1 MQLPATV
8 RRAVRNVLGPTVIRY
23 IRHIGIP
30 RVQDITRYQVGLAG
44 KHALEIGG
52 PSEMFEYDGSL
63 PVYPVLGSVDNCLF
77 SNDTMWTGKV
87 GERFYYDAQ
96 KRQGSQFFC
105 EATRLEPIADGSYEC
120 VLASHSLE
128 HTTNPLKA
136 LKEFQR
142 VLKPD
147 GLLLV
152 VLPQK
157 DGTFDWRRPLT
168 PLSHMVSDYANDV
181 AEDDS
186 THLPEIL
193 ALHDMKRDDA
203 KITWEQFHERC
214 LRNHEFRIM
223 HHHTFDTAS
232 AAALIEF
239 AGFQTLQV
247 ETVKPYHI
255 IILAQQP
262 NKAMERSTS

>member
-1 MQLPATV
+1 MELPATM
-8 RRAVRNVLGPTVIRY
+8 RTAVRSILGPSVIRY
-23 IRHIGIP
+23 IRHIGTP
-30 RVQDITRYQVGLAG
+30 RVQDVTKYQMSLSGR
-44 KHALEIGG
+44 HALEIGG
-52 PSEMFEYDGSL
+52 PSDIFAYDGSL

-77 SNDTMWTGKV
+77 SSDTVWTGKV
-87 GERFYYDAQ
+87 DDRFYYDAHR
-96 KRQGSQFFC
+96 RQGAQFFC
-105 EATRLEPIADGSYEC
+105 EATDLEPIADASYEC

-168 PLSHMVSDYANDV
+168 PLSHMVRDYTKDV
-181 AEDDS
+181 PEDDL
-186 THLPEIL
+186 THLPEVL
-193 ALHDMKRDDA
+193 ALHDIARDSA
-203 KITWEQFHERC
+203 KISFEQFRERC
-214 LRNHEFRIM
+214 LRNREFRIM
-223 HHHTFDTAS
+223 HHHTFDKAS
-232 AAALIEF
+232 AIALIEF
-239 AGFQTLQV
+239 AGFQTLRT

-255 IILAQQP
+255 IILAQP
-262 NKAMERSTS
+262 VTRT